1 MFELLL
7 NISLNHILN
16 LLNHVWIIFRII
28 FELHLNYVTINNKKS
43 YVSIFLKDKNNNY
56 F

>member
-28 FELHLNYVTINNKKS
+28 FELHLNYVTINSKKS